1 MLSNAVSKVRKE
13 LNALSVAQKEN
24 DSGEIR
30 LQYVKKRIEYKATV
44 RDELKL
50 ERQTKISEL
59 CNSSEVDEQLFW
71 KLVKGKRPCS
81 QFGSFLI
88 DGKFSSCPDEILS
101 VWFNHLRSLGMTD
114 YNPNYDDA
122 FREHIEKQVFDKLL
136 SNFSDPET
144 TATNQ
149 SNMKR

>member
-1 MLSNAVSKVRKE
+1 M
-13 LNALSVAQKEN
+13 
-24 DSGEIR
+24 
-30 LQYVKKRIEYKATV
+30 

-50 ERQTKISEL
+50 ERQTISEL
-59 CNSSEVDEQLFW
+59 CNASSVDEKLFW

-101 VWFNHLRSLGMTD
+101 MWFNHFKSLGMTD
-114 YNPNYDDA
+114 YDPNYDDA
-122 FREHIEKQVFDKLL
+122 FREHIEKQVFEKLL

-144 TATNQ
+144 TADN
-149 SNMKR
+149 NRRI

>member
-1 MLSNAVSKVRKE
+1 MLSSAVSKVRKE

-24 DSGEIR
+24 QSEEIR
-30 LQYVKKRIEYKATV
+30 LQYARKRIEYRTTV

-50 ERQTKISEL
+50 ERQTRISEL
-59 CNSSEVDEQLFW
+59 CNTSEVDEKLFW

-101 VWFNHLRSLGMTD
+101 MWFNHFKSLGLTD
-114 YNPNYDDA
+114 YNISYDNA
-122 FREHIEKQVFDKLL
+122 FKEHIEKQVFDKLL
-136 SNFSDPET
+136 SINKLIS
-144 TATNQ
+144 TNQ